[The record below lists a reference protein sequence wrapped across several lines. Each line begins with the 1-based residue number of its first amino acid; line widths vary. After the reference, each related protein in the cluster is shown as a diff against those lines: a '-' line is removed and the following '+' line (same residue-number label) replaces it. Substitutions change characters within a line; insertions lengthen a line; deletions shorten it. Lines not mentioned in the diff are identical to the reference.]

1 MINDKIATLQEVF
14 AEQREREQNMM
25 FRHNWVALFYNWLIA
40 VTAVALLLS
49 LGFWAVQLRQER
61 RDDAI
66 RAEARAAWEQEQQAA
81 ADARAAELAA
91 AQASE
96 EAVIDRESDA
106 VARMFYGIHRFIEKY
121 HYSEADLVT
130 YARCAF
136 NRKDSGNYYVTDDKG
151 NFVLDE
157 NGEKIKANVEQIIS
171 QKDNFVGYA
180 DSNPVLK
187 EYKQLAKELVT
198 EWHNETVKPCDNSYQ
213 WAELTPDGIY
223 LKADFDADGY
233 ARRWHA

>member
-14 AEQREREQNMM
+14 AEQAEQEQNMM
-25 FRHNWVALFYNWLIA
+25 FRHNWVALFYNWVIA
-40 VTAVALLLS
+40 VTAVALLVSTVAYWGVNHKQHKNEAL
-49 LGFWAVQLRQER
+49 
-61 RDDAI
+61 I
-66 RAEARAAWEQEQQAA
+66 AEARAVWEQEQQAA

-106 VARMFYGIHRFIEKY
+106 VARMFFGIRLFIDKY
-121 HYSEADLVT
+121 HYSEADLET

-136 NRKDSGNYYVTDDKG
+136 NRKDSGSYYVTDDMG

-157 NGEKIKANVEQIIS
+157 NGEKIKANVEQIIA

-187 EYKQLAKELVT
+187 EYRDLALKFVT
-198 EWHNETVKPCDNSYQ
+198 EYHNETVKPCDSSFQ
-213 WAELTPDGIY
+213 WAELREDGIW
-223 LKADFDADGY
+223 LKNNFNADGY
-233 ARRWHA
+233 ARRYHA